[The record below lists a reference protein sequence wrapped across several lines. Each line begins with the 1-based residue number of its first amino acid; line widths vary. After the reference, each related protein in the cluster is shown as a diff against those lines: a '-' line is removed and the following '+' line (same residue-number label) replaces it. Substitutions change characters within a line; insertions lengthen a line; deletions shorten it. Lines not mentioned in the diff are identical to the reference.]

1 MIDTA
6 IVGGWTEPRGSRP
19 FFGSLLVGV
28 ADEQGE
34 LRYVGRVASG
44 FTDAQL
50 GAIWKQLRPLKTKS
64 VPFPVVPD
72 TIERAHWVKPKL
84 AVRVHFS
91 GWTKDGRLRRP
102 VFAGL
107 ESPTSARSGREA
119 ARQTSLLVQTAT
131 RSAEAGKDARCER
144 AHKERHSVAAG
155 ATRGD

>member
-1 MIDTA
+1 MIHTA

-19 FFGSLLVGV
+19 FFGSLLLGV
-28 ADEQGE
+28 LDEQGE

-50 GAIWKQLRPLKTKS
+50 GLTWKQLRALKTKS

-84 AVRVHFS
+84 AVQVRFS

-102 VFAGL
+102 VFVGL
-107 ESPTSARSGREA
+107 EGPT
-119 ARQTSLLVQTAT
+119 
-131 RSAEAGKDARCER
+131 KDARRKR
-144 AHKERHSVAAG
+144 AHKERRSVAAD
-155 ATRGD
+155 ATRRD

>member
-1 MIDTA
+1 MIHST

-50 GAIWKQLRPLKTKS
+50 GLIWKQLRALKTKS
-64 VPFPVVPD
+64 APFPVVPD

-84 AVRVHFS
+84 AVQVRFS
-91 GWTKDGRLRRP
+91 GWTKVGRLRRP
-102 VFAGL
+102 VFVGL
-107 ESPTSARSGREA
+107 EAPTSARSGREA
-119 ARQTSLLVQTAT
+119 ARQTALVGQTT
-131 RSAEAGKDARCER
+131 RRSAEAAKDAKRER
-144 AHKERHSVAAG
+144 AHKERRSVAAD
-155 ATRGD
+155 ATRRD

>member
-1 MIDTA
+1 MTHTA

-50 GAIWKQLRPLKTKS
+50 GVIWRQLRALKTKS
-64 VPFPVVPD
+64 APFPIVPD
-72 TIERAHWVKPKL
+72 TIERAHWVKPRV
-84 AVRVHFS
+84 AVQVHFS

-107 ESPTSARSGREA
+107 ESPT
-119 ARQTSLLVQTAT
+119 
-131 RSAEAGKDARCER
+131 AGKDAKRER
-144 AHKERHSVAAG
+144 AHKERHSVAAD
-155 ATRGD
+155 AIRRA

>member
-1 MIDTA
+1 MIHTA

-19 FFGSLLVGV
+19 FFGSLLLGV
-28 ADEQGE
+28 ADDQGE
-34 LRYVGRVASG
+34 LRYVGRVAFG

-50 GAIWKQLRPLKTKS
+50 GAIWKQLRALKTKS
-64 VPFPVVPD
+64 ASFPVVPD

-102 VFAGL
+102 TFAGL
-107 ESPTSARSGREA
+107 ELA
-119 ARQTSLLVQTAT
+119 A
-131 RSAEAGKDARCER
+131 AGKDARREW
-144 AHKERHSVAAG
+144 AHNERHSVATD

>member
-1 MIDTA
+1 MIHTA

-19 FFGSLLVGV
+19 FFGSLLLGI

-50 GAIWKQLRPLKTKS
+50 GAIWKQLRALKMKS
-64 VPFPVVPD
+64 APFPVVPD

-84 AVRVHFS
+84 AVQVHFS

-107 ESPTSARSGREA
+107 DSDGR
-119 ARQTSLLVQTAT
+119 R
-131 RSAEAGKDARCER
+131 ER
-144 AHKERHSVAAG
+144 AHKERHSVAADT
-155 ATRGD
+155 TRRD

>member
-1 MIDTA
+1 MIHTA

-19 FFGSLLVGV
+19 FFGSLLLGV

-34 LRYVGRVASG
+34 LRYVGRVAFG

-50 GAIWKQLRPLKTKS
+50 GAIWKQLRTLKTKS
-64 VPFPVVPD
+64 APFPVVPD

-102 VFAGL
+102 TFAGL
-107 ESPTSARSGREA
+107 ELA
-119 ARQTSLLVQTAT
+119 A
-131 RSAEAGKDARCER
+131 AGKDARREW
-144 AHKERHSVAAG
+144 AHNERHSVAAD